1 MKKEYITSGT
11 CSSQI
16 NLEVDDDGII
26 QSVEFVGGC
35 QGNTA
40 GICRLVKG
48 KKAKEVADLLRG
60 TQCGMRGTS
69 CPDQLA
75 KALDEIE

>member
-11 CSSQI
+11 CSSKI
-16 NLEVDDDGII
+16 NIEIDDNGII

-35 QGNTA
+35 PGNTA
-40 GICRLVKG
+40 GISKLVKG
-48 KKAKEVADLLRG
+48 KKATEVANLLRG
-60 TQCGMRGTS
+60 TMCGLRGTS

-75 KALDEIE
+75 KAIDEIE